1 MKIVKMI
8 KKYKEKEEKKAAK
21 EAVKGMIPAAR
32 AQLQELTSNL
42 DTLNDM
48 LKKITRS

>member
-1 MKIVKMI
+1 MNLVKMI

-21 EAVKGMIPAAR
+21 EEIKGMIPAIR
-32 AQLQELTSNL
+32 ANLQELTSSL

-48 LKKITRS
+48 LKKITRL